1 MSREG
6 LTMSHKKF
14 RRLCLLCREERLQV
28 RRRGGRKR
36 DLGTRFLMT
45 IAQESN
51 QRWTLDFL

>member
-1 MSREG
+1 MN
-6 LTMSHKKF
+6 HKKF
-14 RRLCLLCREERLQV
+14 RRLCLLYREERLQV

-36 DLGTRFLMT
+36 VLGTRFLMT